1 MIKNL
6 SAMEGFLSKKLSLPR
21 INSIIM
27 KKHFFL
33 VSIVLLLTNFTFAAK
48 VDTLQ
53 IASKAMNKTY
63 NAAVVTPNSYAK
75 GKTNYPVLYLLHGA
89 YGHFRDWLKS
99 TPNENLVTDLADQYN
114 IIIVMPEGET
124 FSFYI
129 DSPVNK
135 ESQFETFITQ
145 EVIQK
150 VDATYRTIASKNGR
164 VITGLSMGGHGALY
178 LSSKHPELFC
188 AAGSMSGA
196 VDMNMMLNPD
206 NLERTKTLLTP
217 ILGTEV
223 LSAEAYKRYAV
234 IDKVDLLKANKMP
247 LIIDCG
253 VDDFLIETNRELHR
267 RLVYNKVPH
276 DYTER
281 PGAHTWEYW
290 DNALPYHMLFFSK
303 ILKVNGSL

>member
-1 MIKNL
+1 MKKYYLAVALIL
-6 SAMEGFLSKKLSLPR
+6 FLS
-21 INSIIM
+21 N
-27 KKHFFL
+27 
-33 VSIVLLLTNFTFAAK
+33 VSFAAK

-53 IASKAMNKTY
+53 IVSKAMNKSY
-63 NAAVVTPNSYAK
+63 NAAVVTPNAYAK

-99 TPNENLVTDLADQYN
+99 TPNKNLVTDLADQYN
-114 IIIVMPEGET
+114 MIIVMPEGET

-150 VDATYRTIASKNGR
+150 VDATYRTIATKNGR

-196 VDMNMMLNPD
+196 VDMNIMLNPEGI
-206 NLERTKTLLTP
+206 ERTKTLFGP
-217 ILGTEV
+217 ILGDEV
-223 LSAEAYKRYAV
+223 TSPAAYKRYAV
-234 IDKVDLLKANKMP
+234 VEKIDLFKNNKMP

-253 VDDFLIETNRELHR
+253 VDDFLIESNRELRR
-267 RLVYNKVPH
+267 RLLYNKIPH
-276 DYTER
+276 EYTER

-290 DNALPYHMLFFSK
+290 DNALPFHLLFFSK
-303 ILKVNGSL
+303 ILKSNGSL